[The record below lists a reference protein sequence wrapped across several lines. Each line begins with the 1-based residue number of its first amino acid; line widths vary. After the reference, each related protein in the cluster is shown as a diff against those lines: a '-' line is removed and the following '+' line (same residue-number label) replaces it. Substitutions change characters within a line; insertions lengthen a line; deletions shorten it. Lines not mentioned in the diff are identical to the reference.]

1 MLAATAAAAIGCRSE
16 AREKTRAAT
25 PTHAADAGPA
35 QAWRCGAIHD
45 GKPLQRKLAEPGRRF
60 VIGVIADSKEP
71 LPATLDNLTRFA
83 RVFAREKVAAVLALG
98 GLGANEDEIARV
110 LGALEGAHA
119 PVLALPGDRE
129 PEGAFHAAVERA
141 KKRGLDVIDLAQVRT
156 VEGGAFAVVSL
167 PGYPWPHYLGAGSF
181 GCRYADADVGALR
194 GLFDALDGSTLRIL
208 ASHTPPRGH
217 GPGDVDWA
225 LGGANVGDPALT
237 RLLTQANVSLA
248 LFAHVDEAGGRAV
261 GLPVDADGG
270 AQAAGPLAEEV
281 WAGRLWL
288 NAGSADSVPH
298 ALGAGGTAH
307 GQAALVEFSDGRLRY
322 KVVRP

>member
-16 AREKTRAAT
+16 AREKSVKAVR
-25 PTHAADAGPA
+25 AADAGPA

-45 GKPLQRKLAEPGRRF
+45 ERPLSRKLAEPGRRF
-60 VIGVIADSKEP
+60 VLGVIADSKEP

-110 LGALEGAHA
+110 LGALAGAGA

-129 PEGAFHAAVERA
+129 PEAAFHAAVERA
-141 KKRGLDVIDLAQVRT
+141 RHHGLDVIDLAQVRT
-156 VEGGAFAVVSL
+156 VDGGGFAVVSL

-181 GCRYADADVGALR
+181 GCRYADADVQALR
-194 GLFDALDGSTLRIL
+194 GLFDALSGSTLRVL

-217 GPGDVDWA
+217 GPDDVDWA

-237 RLLTQANVSLA
+237 RFLTQAGVSLA

-261 GLPVDADGG
+261 GMPADADGG
-270 AQAAGPLAEEV
+270 AATAGPLGENLWAE
-281 WAGRLWL
+281 RLWL
-288 NAGSADSVPH
+288 NAGAADSVPH
-298 ALGAGGTAH
+298 ALGAGGTAR

-322 KVVRP
+322 RVVRP